1 MSSRCHIAQ
10 RSRDPDATPARV
22 VHTTLMNADTAPGRH
37 RLAAVLAVLILVLA
51 ATASTLLPLAAV
63 AADPSPEPAAAGSPD
78 VALPGDTSLCQSA
91 DNLRLI
97 IDFLGETSISED
109 GVIPVVVGVI
119 AGLSEVQ
126 ALAGLLNETYR
137 PLVDDL
143 TGSLETLRTT
153 VETIDELGTLGAQVA
168 AIGEAVT
175 AVGSAM
181 DALSVELQSPCAAG
195 GEAPPGAS
203 LEPAG

>member
-1 MSSRCHIAQ
+1 
-10 RSRDPDATPARV
+10 
-22 VHTTLMNADTAPGRH
+22 MNADTAPGRH
-37 RLAAVLAVLILVLA
+37 RLAAVLAVVVLVLA

-97 IDFLGETSISED
+97 IDFLRETSISED

-153 VETIDELGTLGAQVA
+153 VETIDELGTVGAQVA

-181 DALSVELQSPCAAG
+181 DALSVELQSPCAVG
-195 GEAPPGAS
+195 GEAPPEVS
-203 LEPAG
+203 PEPAG